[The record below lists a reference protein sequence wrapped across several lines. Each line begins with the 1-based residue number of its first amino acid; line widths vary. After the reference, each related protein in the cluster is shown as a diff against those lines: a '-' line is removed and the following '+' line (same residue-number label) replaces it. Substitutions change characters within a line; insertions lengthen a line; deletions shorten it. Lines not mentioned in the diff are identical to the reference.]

1 MPTIGETK
9 TRFGRSYIY
18 LNPPINGNTS
28 GQGTWRLTSEDNASG
43 TTEVSDLVFEA
54 TVASDEPTVAANQL
68 LYLDSSGRARLA
80 DASSITTAKVVGIST
95 GASSANNLVSYVTT
109 VSTTINNVNTVVD
122 NVTTGVLTP
131 GAYYYLSDT
140 NPGNLTTTPDTTTAG
155 NVVIQVGMAAE
166 YNKLIVEIQQPVVI

>member
-1 MPTIGETK
+1 MATHQAK
-9 TRFGRSYIY
+9 V
-18 LNPPINGNTS
+18 
-28 GQGTWRLTSEDNASG
+28 LTSEDNASG

-68 LYLDSSGRARLA
+68 LYLDSLGRARLA
-80 DASSITTAKVVGIST
+80 DASSINTAKVVGIST

-122 NVTTGVLTP
+122 NVTTGILTP